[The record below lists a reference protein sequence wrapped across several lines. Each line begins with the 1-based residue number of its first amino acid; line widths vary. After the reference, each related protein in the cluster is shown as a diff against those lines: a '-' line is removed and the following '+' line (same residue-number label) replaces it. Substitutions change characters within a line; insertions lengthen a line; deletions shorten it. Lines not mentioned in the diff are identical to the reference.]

1 MKVGERSVGTIVV
14 NNASRSKWN
23 DFRPLDIG
31 SLIVYL
37 VGTILT
43 LALVYYGLR
52 TLKLFKG
59 NVAGRAWTYISV
71 SAVFF
76 GVGVVMFIVDAFVPM
91 GLVAAGGVLQTV
103 GAFFLFLGLRKNY
116 LFWASKDRFS

>member
-1 MKVGERSVGTIVV
+1 LDVGSI
-14 NNASRSKWN
+14 
-23 DFRPLDIG
+23 
-31 SLIVYL
+31 IVYL

-59 NVAGRAWTYISV
+59 NVAGRAYISI

-76 GVGVVMFIVDAFVPM
+76 GIGVVMFLIDALAPM
-91 GLVAAGGVLQTV
+91 GLVAAGGIMQTV
-103 GAFFLFLGLRKNY
+103 GALFLFLGLRKNY
-116 LFWASKDRFS
+116 LFWASKDHFT

>member
-1 MKVGERSVGTIVV
+1 
-14 NNASRSKWN
+14 
-23 DFRPLDIG
+23 LDIN
-31 SLIVYL
+31 SLIVY
-37 VGTILT
+37 VAGTVLS

-52 TLKLFKG
+52 TLKLFRG

-71 SAVFF
+71 SSVLF
-76 GVGVVMFIVDAFVPM
+76 GVGVVMFLIDALAPM

-116 LFWASKDRFS
+116 LFWASKDHFA

>member
-1 MKVGERSVGTIVV
+1 M
-14 NNASRSKWN
+14 
-23 DFRPLDIG
+23 DIG
-31 SLIVYL
+31 SITIYL
-37 VGTILT
+37 VGTVLT

-76 GVGVVMFIVDAFVPM
+76 GIGVVMFLVDALSPM
-91 GLVAAGGVLQTV
+91 GLVVAGGIMQTV
-103 GAFFLFLGLRKNY
+103 GAFFLFLGLRENY
-116 LFWASKDRFS
+116 LFWASKDHFS

>member
-1 MKVGERSVGTIVV
+1 MRPVFR
-14 NNASRSKWN
+14 WD
-23 DFRPLDIG
+23 DFGPLDIG

-37 VGTILT
+37 VGTGLT

-59 NVAGRAWTYISV
+59 NVAGRPWTYISL

-76 GVGVVMFIVDAFVPM
+76 GVGVVMFLADALAPM
-91 GLVAAGGVLQTV
+91 GLVAAGGVMQTV

-116 LFWASKDRFS
+116 LFWASKDHFA